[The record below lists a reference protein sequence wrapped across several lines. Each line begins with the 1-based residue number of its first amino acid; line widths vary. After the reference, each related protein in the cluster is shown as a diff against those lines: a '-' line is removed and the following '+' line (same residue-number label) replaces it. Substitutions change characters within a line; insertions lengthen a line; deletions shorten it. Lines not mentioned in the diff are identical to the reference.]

1 MVKKLREESVKQ
13 PVRQSHRIRV
23 LNTRLGT
30 PPKILLDMLRDHSSS
45 TVKKSLPAVADV
57 ERIGLNCGALIS
69 INGSKQKLNTS
80 SFSENVS
87 QNTSRILK
95 TVKKTA
101 AFTSNESKK
110 VKALRNS
117 KNERKQILSKPL
129 NNLLSKNRH
138 SSRIRV
144 PNSRFDYLLPGF
156 LEQSGNGSGSGKRR
170 DNMEKNRRKINSL
183 MNMQLYDHSDRKVDK
198 LPLISEEEEI
208 IASSPKI
215 MYDKSDMPF
224 RPRHSER
231 QRIPNK
237 RLSFSDIC
245 PDIQAQKKPN
255 KAKSKMG
262 EEHVKVQ
269 KCKNSKKKP
278 VNIPKTQLNVKAT
291 SRNFSLSS
299 VVSNRQVHSSLEV
312 PSVLYPYR
320 PARSEALC
328 VQPSSSMIKDYVSKK
343 DVEELLVEINS
354 ALALITDEDYS
365 ELLEKIA
372 HHLNNL
378 HRENC
383 RFRQTLHQL
392 RSELDSLS
400 NNSTINRCNLL
411 MKQNSELRE
420 QKVLADIK
428 CEAQMEEA
436 RKLLER
442 IRVLEVRN
450 KDLEDFQ
457 NRLVKQKR
465 QKYLNG
471 ERKYPHIGLVNGLS
485 RMEAEDLIDIEL
497 DSFILNGNGNEVVK
511 NDKSNNDKVKWGND
525 AWMLHC

>member
-117 KNERKQILSKPL
+117 KNERKHILSKPL

-170 DNMEKNRRKINSL
+170 DNMEKNRRN
-183 MNMQLYDHSDRKVDK
+183 RKVDK
-198 LPLISEEEEI
+198 LPLISEEEKI
-208 IASSPKI
+208 IANSPKI

-365 ELLEKIA
+365 ELREKIA